1 MERFFIRIAQYG
13 LYLLILHMKQ
23 AVPSLFVLQKE
34 ESPDNAGHHTSE
46 MEDTREG
53 IVTKKKTTVPFRRDK
68 GEKVR

>member
-1 MERFFIRIAQYG
+1 VCFLIRIAHFG
-13 LYLLILHMKQ
+13 LYLLILQIKQ
-23 AVPSLFVLQKE
+23 AIPSLFVKQKE

-53 IVTKKKTTVPFRRDK
+53 IVTKKKITVPLRRDK